1 LTTVDTDREHA
12 ASYRFADFELDRRRF
27 ELRRSGSVIKLEPK
41 VFDVLARLIANR
53 DRVVTARELLEAIWP
68 GEFVTPSALSR
79 CIAAARK
86 AVGDDG
92 SEQRIIK
99 TVHGRGYRFVADVAE
114 QPAESEGMPIQVPHL
129 AAAESRRR
137 TTALLALSA
146 AALVVAVIAVL
157 PSSTLVTGQPDPAAS
172 AKPPERLVRLALL
185 PISTPS
191 TDPDLQLLGVSMADL
206 IRTRIGAI
214 PGLVVRAP
222 DYSAQV
228 SARSRSLV
236 EFARAAGVSHV
247 LSGHI
252 ERGHKVRLSLSL
264 HEITQEGDVRTAPVG
279 EYDLPLLQA
288 SGDLTT
294 FIRVRDAIGERLAK
308 VLLPAFD
315 LPAATSRP
323 RNPEAYRLY
332 LLAASRF
339 VQQVSCDSAALA
351 IVKRSLEIDPVYSPA
366 WLLLGWA
373 HYNQV
378 ASCGEEGMHYQAAID
393 AARRA
398 AELEPTLPGPLAL
411 NAVVLIE
418 TGRPE
423 DAYALLQSEGRRFLA
438 SADIAHARS
447 YALRYAGFLTVADE
461 ELDRTL
467 EIDPL
472 YLSEA
477 GWTPN
482 TRLYLGQWDS
492 FLHLLPGTDAPI
504 FRVYRGLAELSR
516 RKVPAAREA
525 LDGAFQLNPDDLFAR
540 LGLAL
545 FEISERRTD
554 EAATIAVELWR
565 SRQKQ
570 GSRDGEFTFKLGEVL
585 AQAGIHEAGFAVLNL
600 AVEQGFFCPS
610 CLVNDPLLAP
620 IRSSPQF
627 QPIVSKALKR
637 HHAFAARF
645 GLASQPGASQVT
657 KQ

>member
-1 LTTVDTDREHA
+1 MCC
-12 ASYRFADFELDRRRF
+12 RFADFELDRRRF
-27 ELRRSGSVIKLEPK
+27 ELRRGGSLIKLEPK

-53 DRVVTARELLEAIWP
+53 DRVVSARELLEAIWP
-68 GEFVTPSALSR
+68 DEFVTPSALSR

-99 TVHGRGYRFVADVAE
+99 TVHGRGYRFVADVVEHAVE
-114 QPAESEGMPIQVPHL
+114 PETAPIPQTPQAPAPLRP
-129 AAAESRRR
+129 ARR
-137 TTALLALSA
+137 TAALLAVAAVALIVVVFAVLRSSSLIGSQPNA
-146 AALVVAVIAVL
+146 AA
-157 PSSTLVTGQPDPAAS
+157 ST
-172 AKPPERLVRLALL
+172 KPPERLVRLALL

-191 TDPDLQLLGVSMADL
+191 TDPDLQLLGVSMTDL
-206 IRTRIGAI
+206 VRARIGAI

-236 EFARAAGVSHV
+236 EFARTAGVSHV

-252 ERGHKVRLSLSL
+252 DRRNKVRLSLSL
-264 HEITQEGDVRTAPVG
+264 HEITRDGDVRTAPVG
-279 EYDLPLLQA
+279 EYDLPLLQQ

-308 VLLPAFD
+308 VLLPAFN
-315 LPAATSRP
+315 LPAAASRP
-323 RNPEAYRLY
+323 RDTEAYRLY
-332 LLAASRF
+332 LLASSRF
-339 VQQVSCDSAALA
+339 VQQVSCDSAALG
-351 IVKRSLEIDPVYSPA
+351 IVKQSLEIDPVYAPA

-378 ASCGEEGMHYQAAID
+378 ASCGEDGAHYQAALD

-398 AELEPTLPGPLAL
+398 AELEPGPGPLVL

-418 TGRPE
+418 TGRVE
-423 DAYALLQSEGRRFLA
+423 EAYALLQSEGRAFPA
-438 SADIAHARS
+438 SAEIAYARS
-447 YALRYAGFLTVADE
+447 YALRYAGFLSLADE
-461 ELDRTL
+461 DLDRTL
-467 EIDPL
+467 DIDPL

-482 TRLYLGQWDS
+482 TRLYLGQLDS
-492 FLHLLPGTDAPI
+492 FLLLLPGTEAPM
-504 FRVYRGLAELSR
+504 FRVYRGLAELWR
-516 RKVPAAREA
+516 NQAAAAHEA
-525 LDGAFQLNPDDLFAR
+525 LGGAFQLNPDDLFAR

-545 FEISERRTD
+545 FAIAERRQAD
-554 EAATIAVELWR
+554 ATKIIVELQR
-565 SRQKQ
+565 SRDKQ
-570 GSRDGEFTFKLGEVL
+570 GSRDGEFTFKLGEAL
-585 AQAGIHEAGFAVLNL
+585 AQSGNLDGSADPLDL

-610 CLVNDPLLAP
+610 CFVTDPLLAP
-620 IRSSPQF
+620 IRSTARF
-627 QPIVSKALKR
+627 QPILSKALKR

-645 GLASQPGASQVT
+645 GLASQAGPELII